1 MSDGGAPRERAATEG
16 ARFEGGGAS
25 PIIEVAAAVVFRQG
39 RLLITQRPP
48 GSHLGGL
55 WEFPGGKR
63 EPEES
68 FEACLARELREEL
81 GAEFEV
87 LEQLEATTHEYPEK
101 RVHLRFFRCR
111 WLGRELRPLG
121 CHAVAWVTME
131 ELDGYRLPAADQGLL
146 ERLRTGAH
154 EWHPVGEGSDGG
166 D

>member
-1 MSDGGAPRERAATEG
+1 MSDGGAPRERAAIEG
-16 ARFEGGGAS
+16 AGSAGGGAS
-25 PIIEVAAAVVFRQG
+25 PTLEVAAAVVFREG

-63 EPEES
+63 EPGES
-68 FEACLARELREEL
+68 FEACLARELTEEL

-87 LEQLEATTHEYPEK
+87 LEELESITHEYPEK

-111 WLGRELRPLG
+111 WLSREPRPLG
-121 CHAVAWVTME
+121 CHAIAWVTME
-131 ELDGYRLPAADQGLL
+131 ELESYRFPAADQGLL
-146 ERLRTGAH
+146 ERLRAGAH
-154 EWHPVGEGSDGG
+154 AWHAAGEGSGGG